1 MSFKSSLTR
10 LNTPTHVVAFGCAT
24 AIDLADWQ
32 RHYLAESID
41 LRLFFH
47 SGWSS

>member
-1 MSFKSSLTR
+1 MSFRSSSAKLS
-10 LNTPTHVVAFGCAT
+10 TPTYVAAFRCAM
-24 AIDLADWQ
+24 DLADWQ
-32 RHYLAESID
+32 RHYRAESID